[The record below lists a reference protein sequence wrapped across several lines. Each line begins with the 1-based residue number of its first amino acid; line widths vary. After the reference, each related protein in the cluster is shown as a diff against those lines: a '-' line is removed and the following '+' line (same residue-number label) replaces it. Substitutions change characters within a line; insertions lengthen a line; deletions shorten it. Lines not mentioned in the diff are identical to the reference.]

1 MKYELKAE
9 DGYVTFLMKANKDFV
24 RSKMPLASAQQVV
37 KNGTVKRSNKK
48 DYPINV
54 DDQWYFKGEPV
65 KKKED
70 AE

>member
-1 MKYELKAE
+1 MKYRLKAE
-9 DGYVTFLMKANKDFV
+9 DGYVTFLMKCNRDYV
-24 RSKMPLASAQQVV
+24 RSRMPLASAQMVV
-37 KNGTVKRSNKK
+37 DSGKVKRSNKK

-54 DDQWYFKGEPV
+54 DDHWYFKGEPV